1 VLAEGPIG
9 VLLFSPTMGEQP
21 EYHPTIHDL
30 PPAERPRE
38 RLRDA
43 GPGNLSTAELL
54 AILLRTGTKHENVL
68 HLASRLLAR
77 FGGLPGLARASFS
90 ELCEIHGLGEAK
102 AAQLKAGLELGR
114 RLLASQPEERPVVKS
129 PTDVFHLLAGEMSF
143 LDQEQLRVVLLNTR
157 NQVIAMPEVYRGNV
171 NSIVVR
177 AGELFRE
184 AIRANCPAL
193 ILVHNHPSGDPT
205 PSPEDVQVTRQMV
218 EAGKLLDIEVLDHVV
233 LAGQRYLSLRERGL
247 GFA

>member
-1 VLAEGPIG
+1 
-9 VLLFSPTMGEQP
+9 MGDQP
-21 EYHPTIHDL
+21 EYHPTIRDL
-30 PPAERPRE
+30 PPGERPRE

-43 GPGNLSTAELL
+43 GPGHLSTAELL

-68 HLASRLLAR
+68 QLAGRLLAR
-77 FGGLPGLARASFS
+77 FGGLAGLARASFG
-90 ELCEIHGLGEAK
+90 ELCQVHGLGEAK

-114 RLLASQPEERPVVKS
+114 RLLAYQPEERPVVKS
-129 PTDVFHLLAGEMSF
+129 PTDVFHLLVGEMSF

-157 NQVIAMPEVYRGNV
+157 NQVVAMPEVYRGNV
-171 NSIVVR
+171 NSVVVR

-184 AIRANCPAL
+184 AIRENCPAL

-205 PSPEDVQVTRQMV
+205 PSAEDIQVTRQMV

-233 LAGQRYLSLRERGL
+233 LAGQRFLSLRERGL